1 MIEIKNV
8 SKKFK
13 EVILFKDLTIAFE
26 SGKKILITGVN
37 GSGKSILLKLIVG
50 YSKPDVGEIMIDGNK
65 LGVNNDFITNAGLF
79 INAPEFMGNVSG
91 LDNLLHLANINKI
104 TTEEKIMEFV
114 RTFNMEDS
122 INKKYKTYS
131 LGMKQKI
138 RIIQALMEEPNYLI
152 IDEPFDGLDKNSQE
166 MLKNI
171 LDNFISDQNNTL
183 IFTTHSSE
191 YELFAD
197 TIYKIDNF
205 TLTEGK

>member
-1 MIEIKNV
+1 
-8 SKKFK
+8 
-13 EVILFKDLTIAFE
+13 
-26 SGKKILITGVN
+26 
-37 GSGKSILLKLIVG
+37 
-50 YSKPDVGEIMIDGNK
+50 
-65 LGVNNDFITNAGLF
+65 
-79 INAPEFMGNVSG
+79 
-91 LDNLLHLANINKI
+91 
-104 TTEEKIMEFV
+104 
-114 RTFNMEDS
+114 MEDS

-131 LGMKQKI
+131 LGMKQKT

>member
-65 LGVNNDFITNAGLF
+65 LGVNNDFINNAGLF